1 MVDSCVELRLFLFAS
16 ALQRADLCVE
26 TCEGLFID
34 GADCVVSMGSLVGRV
49 VIHSERALGA
59 HELWH
64 SRVVV
69 RRDLL
74 AVEGSLDFTHV
85 LYYAW

>member
-1 MVDSCVELRLFLFAS
+1 M
-16 ALQRADLCVE
+16 
-26 TCEGLFID
+26 
-34 GADCVVSMGSLVGRV
+34 VSMGSLVGRV

-64 SRVVV
+64 GRVVV
-69 RRDLL
+69 IRDLL
-74 AVEGSLDFTHV
+74 AIEGSLDFTHV

>member
-1 MVDSCVELRLFLFAS
+1 M
-16 ALQRADLCVE
+16 
-26 TCEGLFID
+26 
-34 GADCVVSMGSLVGRV
+34 VSMGSLVGRV

-64 SRVVV
+64 GRVVV
-69 RRDLL
+69 IRDLL
-74 AVEGSLDFTHV
+74 AIEGCLDFTHV